1 MTGPVDLT
9 LFMPALN
16 EELSIRRTVVA
27 AVEASEVLVADGVRE
42 VGYSHGSG
50 RGPLS

>member
-1 MTGPVDLT
+1 MSNPVDLT

-27 AVEASEVLVADGVRE
+27 AHEAVESGQLVGNLVVRLPAAQEV
-42 VGYSHGSG
+42 
-50 RGPLS
+50 